1 MKNTIAN
8 VLKETLA
15 SIRNAINAIAIAIA
29 IAIRINHGFHARQ
42 AH

>member
-15 SIRNAINAIAIAIA
+15 SIRNAINAIAN
-29 IAIRINHGFHARQ
+29 RINHGFHAEQ